1 MRLLRVGFS
10 NLRVEVHEVKM
21 APAITVLE
29 AETGA
34 LPELGSHPDYPISQL
49 QVQEKLYFKE
59 IRQRVLKDA
68 SSKLTC
74 VVHTTQAQFMPYHGH
89 NQT

>member
-1 MRLLRVGFS
+1 
-10 NLRVEVHEVKM
+10 M

-29 AETGA
+29 AENGA

-49 QVQEKLYFKE
+49 QVHEKLYFKE
-59 IRQRVLKDA
+59 IRQRVLKDV

-74 VVHTTQAQFMPYHGH
+74 VVLTAQAWFIPYHRH
-89 NQT
+89 NQA